1 MIDKEVFATS
11 VNDTVL
17 GGLGARQKGGKKGK
31 EKKRFLTNFYT
42 RQIRRNMHSFFHAS
56 QSGLCYPVYTAS
68 YCVCADGGDF
78 HRHCI
83 LRSL

>member
-31 EKKRFLTNFYT
+31 EKKRFLTNFLHKT
-42 RQIRRNMHSFFHAS
+42 KKMKHAFFFHAS
-56 QSGLCYPVYTAS
+56 QSGLYYPMYTAS

-78 HRHCI
+78 HRHYI
-83 LRSL
+83 LLSL